1 MIEKGS
7 GMGMHGGLNHRV
19 VRDIYQVLA
28 SYPAVK
34 KAVLFGS
41 RGRGDYRYNSDIDLA
56 VYVEGEAP
64 PELYLD
70 LDEAAGIYQLDYINM
85 NTLTDAKLRQVI
97 ETEGVQI
104 YP

>member
-1 MIEKGS
+1 MNV
-7 GMGMHGGLNHRV
+7 GLS
-19 VRDIYQVLA
+19 DQIMQGIYQVLA

-41 RGRGDYRYNSDIDLA
+41 RARGDHRYNSDIDLA
-56 VYVEGEAP
+56 IYVEGEAS

-70 LDEAAGIYQLDYINM
+70 LDDAVGIYKLDYISM
-85 NTLTDAKLRQVI
+85 NTLSNTELRQVI
-97 ETEGVQI
+97 EREGIQI

>member
-1 MIEKGS
+1 MY
-7 GMGMHGGLNHRV
+7 GGLNDWLV
-19 VRDIYQVLA
+19 KEIYQVLSA
-28 SYPAVK
+28 YPAVK

-41 RGRGDYRYNSDIDLA
+41 RGRGDHKYNSDIDLA

-64 PELYLD
+64 PGLYLD
-70 LDEAAGIYQLDYINM
+70 LDEAAGIYKLDYVNM
-85 NTLTDAKLRQVI
+85 NTLNNAGLRQVI